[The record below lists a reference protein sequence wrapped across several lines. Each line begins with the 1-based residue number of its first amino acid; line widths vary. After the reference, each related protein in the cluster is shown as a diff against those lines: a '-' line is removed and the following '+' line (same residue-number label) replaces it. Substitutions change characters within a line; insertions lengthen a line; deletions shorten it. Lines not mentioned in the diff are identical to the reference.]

1 MTIKKF
7 QGRTEEEA
15 TAKAKEEF
23 GPQTVIMNVKEVRPK
38 GILRSFKTPTFEV
51 TAAIEEVEQPAQAK
65 IPAPIPSVTRNINIA
80 ADEPIAI
87 PKPEPVKE
95 MFASVENTW
104 ASSMEAQGMEEKKKE
119 SVAENN
125 NLEEKLESLQSLLE
139 EKLAPQQPE
148 ELPKEAPMDE
158 NFKIIKMIYSIL
170 LDNEVD
176 EKYVNQIMDE
186 VEKVM
191 KGGASVDL
199 ILSSIYQ
206 KMILKFGQPQP
217 IEMSERKPKVVFFI
231 GPTGVGKTTTVAKIA
246 SRFKVEKGK
255 KVALLTADTYR
266 IAAAEQLRTYANIL
280 DTPLNIVYS
289 SEELNEELKK
299 SEEYDLVLV
308 DTAGFSHKN
317 EEQRNETRELIDRVP
332 GEYQKEVYLVLSAT
346 TKYRDLIDIA
356 DIYKKNFQFKLIFT
370 KLDETSC
377 FGNILNMKLYTGS
390 DLSYSTYGQNVPEDI
405 EIFDTQKIVKLLL
418 GGK

>member
-15 TAKAKEEF
+15 TARAREEF
-23 GPQTVIMNVKEVRPK
+23 GPQTVIMNVKEIKPK
-38 GILRSFKTPTFEV
+38 GLLRSFKASTFEV
-51 TAAIEEVEQPAQAK
+51 TAAVEESEQPAARV
-65 IPAPIPSVTRNINIA
+65 PAPAPLPPLTGNINMA
-80 ADEPIAI
+80 ADEPISI

-104 ASSMEAQGMEEKKKE
+104 ASSMPQKGPEEKKKE
-119 SVAENN
+119 NVLEN

-139 EKLAPQQPE
+139 KKLAPQQPE
-148 ELPKEAPMDE
+148 ELPKEAPVDE
-158 NFKIIKMIYSIL
+158 NFKFIKMIYSIL

-206 KMILKFGQPQP
+206 KMVLKFGQPQP
-217 IEMSERKPKVVFFI
+217 IELSERKPKVVFFI
-231 GPTGVGKTTTVAKIA
+231 GPTGVGKTTTIAKIA

-255 KVALLTADTYR
+255 KVALFTADTYR

-280 DTPLNIVYS
+280 DTPLDIVYS
-289 SEELNEELKK
+289 SEELNEELRK

-317 EEQRNETRELIDRVP
+317 EEQRNETKELIDQVP

-346 TKYRDLIDIA
+346 TKYRDLLDIA
-356 DIYKKNFQFKLIFT
+356 DIYRKNFQFKLIFT

-377 FGNILNMKLYTGS
+377 FGNILNMKLYTGA

>member
-7 QGRTEEEA
+7 QGKTEEEA

-23 GPQTVIMNVKEVRPK
+23 GAQTVIMNVKEIKPK
-38 GILRSFKTPTFEV
+38 GFLRSFKTSIFEV
-51 TAAIEEVEQPAQAK
+51 TAAIEETEQSLASK
-65 IPAPIPSVTRNINIA
+65 APTPLPPLTGNINMA
-80 ADEPIAI
+80 ADEPISI
-87 PKPEPVKE
+87 PKPEPMKE

-104 ASSMEAQGMEEKKKE
+104 ASSIGTQNLEEKKKE
-119 SVAENN
+119 SVIEN

-139 EKLAPQQPE
+139 KKLAPQQPQE
-148 ELPKEAPMDE
+148 IPKEVYVDE
-158 NFKIIKMIYSIL
+158 NFKFIKMIYSIL

-217 IEMSERKPKVVFFI
+217 IEMSGRKPKVVFFI
-231 GPTGVGKTTTVAKIA
+231 GPTGVGKTTTIAKIA

-255 KVALLTADTYR
+255 KVALFTADTYR

-280 DTPLNIVYS
+280 DTPLTIVYS
-289 SEELNEELKK
+289 SGELNEELKM
-299 SEEYDLVLV
+299 SEDYDLVLV

-317 EEQRNETRELIDRVP
+317 EEQRNETKELIDKIP

-356 DIYKKNFQFKLIFT
+356 DIYNKHFQFKLIFT

-377 FGNILNMKLYTGS
+377 FGNILNMKLYTGA